1 MIEISSL
8 QKNFETTAAV
18 SDLSLSISEGE
29 IFGLIG
35 TNGAGKSTLLR
46 MLSGILKQDKGTI
59 LVDGEGVYENPK
71 AKELVFFVPD
81 DPYYFPNATP
91 RELSSYYAGLYHLF
105 DSDRYIELLNALS
118 LPEKGKLRDFSKG
131 MRKQVFLLL
140 GLCANTKY
148 LLLDETFDGL
158 DPVMRQA
165 AKGLLAKEMTDRGLT
180 PVLSS
185 HNLRELEDICDHVG
199 FLHQGGIVLSKDL
212 SDMKM
217 NLQKLQ
223 IVFENDEAKEFLEER
238 LPILIKNHVGRLC
251 TYTIR
256 GNKQD
261 LLEVLEAPECTAVF
275 SEILPLTLEEIFISE
290 MEVVGYDIKKIL
302 YS

>member
-1 MIEISSL
+1 MIEITSL
-8 QKNFETTAAV
+8 KKHFETTAAI
-18 SDLSLSISEGE
+18 SDLTLTISEGE

-35 TNGAGKSTLLR
+35 TNGAGKSTLMR
-46 MLSGILKQDKGTI
+46 MVSGILRPDQGQI
-59 LVDGEGVYENPK
+59 RIDGAGVFENPK
-71 AKELVFFVPD
+71 AKAQVFFVPD

-91 RELSSYYAGLYHLF
+91 MELCSYYDGLYRQF
-105 DSDRYIELLNALS
+105 ASVRYQELLQALN

-140 GLCANTKY
+140 GLCAGTKY

-165 AKGLLAKEMTDRGLT
+165 AKSLLAKEMTERDFT

-199 FLHQGGIVLSKDL
+199 FLHQGGIVLSRDL
-212 SDMKM
+212 SDMKTG
-217 NLQKLQ
+217 LQKLQ
-223 IVFENDEAKEFLEER
+223 IVFANEESQTRLEGQLEV
-238 LPILIKNHVGRLC
+238 LVHSSVGRLQ
-251 TYTIR
+251 TYTVR
-256 GNKQD
+256 GTR
-261 LLEVLEAPECTAVF
+261 EELEAALSSCDVVF

-302 YS
+302 FS